1 MHEQEVMKMID
12 SRSRCSLI
20 RWSLLCAALIALPP
34 IARAQQEQ
42 DRVPGNELAREPGAP
57 LPLEADAAPM
67 TQQQFNEWAEQSVF
81 SSDGNA
87 IAWRLRL
94 SERLELKL
102 DYLGRT
108 CGITEA
114 QTKKLRLAGNA
125 DIKRLLD
132 RLDADKRSFAFVK
145 DDSAEIAKLQSD
157 VQELRD
163 TSASSFL
170 EEGSLFAKTLQKSLS
185 REQLA
190 KYSMAA
196 RQSKQFRHQAMVD
209 QTVQLFDVAV
219 GISDAERERF
229 AQLLLRRTRPARSSR
244 GPLSELLSVGFQAA
258 KLPEAEVKPIFD
270 NSQWHLLRTLF
281 QEFIEGGQPEG
292 VVLDTEIAGA
302 SPHEAA
308 GPVAPPGTTAE
319 QKNQ

>member
-1 MHEQEVMKMID
+1 MID
-12 SRSRCSLI
+12 SRSRRSLI

-34 IARAQQEQ
+34 IAQAQKEQ
-42 DRVPGNELAREPGAP
+42 DQMPGNDLAGEPGAP

-81 SSDGNA
+81 SSDRNA
-87 IAWRLRL
+87 IAWRSRL

-102 DYLGRT
+102 DYLQRT

-125 DIKRLLD
+125 DIKRLID
-132 RLDADKRSFAFVK
+132 RLDADKRSFAIVK
-145 DDSAEIAKLQSD
+145 DDSTQIANLQSD

-163 TSASSFL
+163 ASGSSLL

-185 REQLA
+185 REQFA
-190 KYSMAA
+190 KYSIEE
-196 RQSKQFRHQAMVD
+196 RQSKQFRHRATVD

-219 GISDAERERF
+219 GINDAQRERF

-258 KLPEAEVKPIFD
+258 KLPEADVKPIFD
-270 NSQWHLLRTLF
+270 DSQWHMLRMLF
-281 QEFIEGGQPEG
+281 QEIIEGGQPEG

-302 SPHEAA
+302 SPHETAA
-308 GPVAPPGTTAE
+308 GPIAPSATTAK
-319 QKNQ
+319 QQDQ

>member
-1 MHEQEVMKMID
+1 MHEQEVMKMFD
-12 SRSRCSLI
+12 SRSHCSLI
-20 RWSLLCAALIALPP
+20 CWSLLCAALIVLPP

-42 DRVPGNELAREPGAP
+42 HQGPGNDLAAEPGAP
-57 LPLEADAAPM
+57 LPLEVAAAPM

-81 SSDGNA
+81 NSDGNA
-87 IAWRLRL
+87 IAWQLRL

-108 CGITEA
+108 CGIAEA

-125 DIKRLLD
+125 DIKRLID
-132 RLDADKRSFAFVK
+132 RLDADKRGFAFVK

-163 TSASSFL
+163 TSGGSFL

-185 REQLA
+185 RVQLA

-219 GISDAERERF
+219 GISDAQRERF
-229 AQLLLRRTRPARSSR
+229 AQLLLRRTRPARSSH

-270 NSQWHLLRTLF
+270 DSQWHMLRTLF

-292 VVLDTEIAGA
+292 VILDTEIAGA
-302 SPHEAA
+302 SPHETA